1 MRCFDEENTE
11 EVELLGRFFFLVG
24 YSVCFVFNILLLD
37 GSTTA
42 TPLATQ
48 VVKKYQV

>member
-11 EVELLGRFFFLVG
+11 EVELLGHFFLVG